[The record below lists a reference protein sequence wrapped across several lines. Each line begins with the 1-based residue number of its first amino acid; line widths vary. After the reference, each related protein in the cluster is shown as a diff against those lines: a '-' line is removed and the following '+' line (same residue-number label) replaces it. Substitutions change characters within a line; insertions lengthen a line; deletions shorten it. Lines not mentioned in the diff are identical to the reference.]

1 MNKEPLKI
9 SELEQ
14 TFLDQG
20 KSIII
25 GVDECGC
32 GALVHSVVAAAVA
45 LDYANLPSNIKD
57 SKYFS
62 SEAKREESCKEI
74 LSKAVSYNIFELSAQ
89 ELNDIND
96 MDAAGYYIR
105 YKAVEGLMWK
115 LFSIRKVPN
124 VILVDR
130 FDLKE
135 VAFDT
140 QPGSTYQI
148 SNNPDTLTT
157 LTPGLTHMGIVDGD
171 STVACIAAASIV
183 GKSHRDQLMLKLD
196 KEYPEY
202 NFKSNKGYGTAD
214 HIEGIKKYGITQY
227 HRKHFGPC
235 QDAFLREIKKQE
247 VTNKE
252 EVTKQAQASFVRA
265 YNLLHKSGN

>member
-1 MNKEPLKI
+1 MAKEQLKI

-20 KSIII
+20 KPIII
-25 GVDECGC
+25 GVDEMGS
-32 GALVHSVVAAAVA
+32 GALANCVCASAIV
-45 LDYANLPSNIKD
+45 LDYNNLPTNIKD
-57 SKYFS
+57 SKHFS
-62 SEAKREESCKEI
+62 SETKRDEVCKEI
-74 LSKAVSYNIFELSAQ
+74 ISKAISYNIFSLSAQ
-89 ELNDIND
+89 EINDIND
-96 MDAAGYYIR
+96 MDATGYYIR
-105 YKAVEGLMWK
+105 YKAAEGLMWK
-115 LFSIRKVPN
+115 LFNIQKVPN

-157 LTPGLTHMGIVDGD
+157 LTPGLAHMGIPDGD

-183 GKSHRDQLMLKLD
+183 GKSYRDQQMLLLD

-202 NFKSNKGYGTAD
+202 NFKSNKGYGTTEHVEA
-214 HIEGIKKYGITQY
+214 IKKYGITQY

-235 QDAFLREIKKQE
+235 RDAFLREVKRQE
-247 VTNKE
+247 VVNKE
-252 EVTKQAQASFVRA
+252 EVTKQVQASFVRA
-265 YNLLHKSGN
+265 YNLLHRNNN